1 MMEALFACLP
11 VAHIPGEPVPIAA
24 ETRTDIA
31 LLSADTVTILS
42 DRVVVRWSDRS
53 CDEFHHLWLRDNCGC
68 SQCRHPIVGERLSDP
83 AAIELDLVPVSAVGG
98 ESIEL
103 VWPDGHRSAF
113 APAWLRTHAYGPSAT
128 ARRTSPLRFWTAA
141 DVQTP
146 PQMQF
151 EEVMAS
157 DEALLEWLRLLRAF
171 GFTIVRGVPT
181 DPGTVAKLAT
191 RVGNLRDSNF
201 GLIWEVESMPK
212 PDSLAY
218 TSVKLTAHTDLV
230 SREAQPGLQF
240 LHCLVNEASG
250 GESFLV
256 DGFSVAE
263 ELKHQSR
270 EHFDTLTRVNSSFRY
285 QNDFTDVRT
294 SFPVIR
300 LDHNGDY
307 YEVRYSNALMAPLQC
322 DPNDVVPFYAAYKQY
337 SRILRDPKWEYSFR
351 LEAGDCEVFDN
362 RRVMHGRQE
371 FDPQTGRRH
380 LQGCYVDT
388 DDFLSRLRVLER
400 ANDWRTR

>member
-1 MMEALFACLP
+1 MMKPHVCTDFRRA
-11 VAHIPGEPVPIAA
+11 VIQIAVTA
-24 ETRTDIA
+24 ETVSIT
-31 LLSADTVTILS
+31 S
-42 DRVVVRWSDRS
+42 DRLIVGWSDDS
-53 CDEFHHLWLRDNCGC
+53 TNEFHHVWLRDNCGC
-68 SQCRHPIVGERLSDP
+68 VECRHPIVGERLSDP
-83 AAIELDLVPVSAVGG
+83 AAIELSLVPTSVVAGASVQV
-98 ESIEL
+98 
-103 VWPDGHRSAF
+103 VWSDGHRSVF
-113 APAWLRTHAYGPSAT
+113 SPGWLRDHAYGS
-128 ARRTSPLRFWTAA
+128 TSPARSSPFRFWTAA
-141 DVQTP
+141 EVQTP

-151 EEVMAS
+151 DDVMAS
-157 DEALLEWLRLLRAF
+157 DDALVEWLRLLRAF

-181 DPGTVAKLAT
+181 DPGTVANLAQ
-191 RVGNLRDSNF
+191 RVGKLRDSNF
-201 GLIWEVESMPK
+201 GLIWEVESLPK

-263 ELKHQSR
+263 ELKRQSP
-270 EHFDTLTRVNSSFRY
+270 EHFATLTRVNVSFRY
-285 QNDFTDVRT
+285 QNDFTDVYA
-294 SFPVIR
+294 SFPVVR
-300 LDHNGDY
+300 LDHNGGY
-307 YEVRYSNALMAPLQC
+307 YEVRYSNALMAPLHC
-322 DPNDVVPFYAAYKQY
+322 DPDDVVPFYEAYQHY
-337 SRILRDPKWEYSFR
+337 SRLLRDPRWEYSFR

-371 FDPQTGRRH
+371 FDSQSGRRH

-400 ANDWRTR
+400 TTDWRIR